1 MLLFNLLTEN
11 AGNSGGNG
19 GGNNYTMLIIL
30 GVLIVAFIVMTAV
43 QNKNRKKQAQE
54 DQARKDKLCS
64 GTTVITIGG
73 IMGRVVSVNNE
84 ENSFVLDTEGT
95 KMKFDKRAIYQM
107 QLPKK
112 VEEELKREQEALAQA
127 KLNKKTAVKEQ
138 LVKEEPVKEETA
150 TETVEEKA
158 E

>member
-1 MLLFNLLTEN
+1 MTLFNLLAE
-11 AGNSGGNG
+11 GSGQPSGGNG
-19 GGNNYTMLIIL
+19 YTMYIFLGII
-30 GVLIVAFIVMTAV
+30 IIAFIVMSVV
-43 QNKNRKKQAQE
+43 QNKNRKKQMAE

-73 IMGRVVSVNNE
+73 IMGRVVSVNHE
-84 ENSFVLDTEGT
+84 ENSFILDTEGT

-112 VEEELKREQEALAQA
+112 VEEEFKKEQAALAEQKA
-127 KLNKKTAVKEQ
+127 SKNKKV
-138 LVKEEPVKEETA
+138 VKEEPQVEVVEEP
-150 TETVEEKA
+150 EEKA

>member
-1 MLLFNLLTEN
+1 MKLFNLLSG
-11 AGNSGGNG
+11 AGQNGGND
-19 GGNNYTMLIIL
+19 YTMLIIL
-30 GVLIVAFIVMTAV
+30 GALVVLFIVMSV
-43 QNKNRKKQAQE
+43 SSSKKRKKQAAE
-54 DQARKDKLCS
+54 DQARKDKLCA

-73 IMGRVVSVNNE
+73 IMGKVVSVNHD

-112 VEEELKREQEALAQA
+112 VEEEFRREQEALAMQKA
-127 KLNKKTAVKEQ
+127 SKKQ
-138 LVKEEPVKEETA
+138 PVKVQEKVEEVA
-150 TETVEEKA
+150 PVEEKVEEKA

>member
-1 MLLFNLLTEN
+1 MALFNLLTGSSADTN
-11 AGNSGGNG
+11 TSNG
-19 GGNNYTMLIIL
+19 YTMYIFLGII
-30 GVLIVAFIVMTAV
+30 IVAFIVMSV
-43 QNKNRKKQAQE
+43 FQNKNRKKQMAE
-54 DQARKDKLCS
+54 DQARKDKLCA

-73 IMGRVVSVNNE
+73 IMGRVVSVNHE

-112 VEEELKREQEALAQA
+112 VEEEFKREQAALAD
-127 KLNKKTAVKEQ
+127 KKSLKVQKVEEAPVVEESPAV
-138 LVKEEPVKEETA
+138 EET
-150 TETVEEKA
+150 EEKA

>member
-1 MLLFNLLTEN
+1 MTLFNLLTEGS
-11 AGNSGGNG
+11 AQTNSGGG
-19 GGNNYTMLIIL
+19 YTMYIFLGII
-30 GVLIVAFIVMTAV
+30 IVAFIIMSVV
-43 QNKNRKKQAQE
+43 QNKNRKKQAAE
-54 DQARKDKLCS
+54 DQARKDKLCA

-73 IMGRVVSVNNE
+73 IMGRVVSVNHD

-112 VEEELKREQEALAQA
+112 VEEEFKKEQAALAEQ
-127 KLNKKTAVKEQ
+127 KSSKIKKVEEAPALQ
-138 LVKEEPVKEETA
+138 EEPVAQEVT
-150 TETVEEKA
+150 EEKA

>member
-1 MLLFNLLTEN
+1 MTLFNLL
-11 AGNSGGNG
+11 AGSDQPSGGNG
-19 GGNNYTMLIIL
+19 YTMYIFLGII
-30 GVLIVAFIVMTAV
+30 IIAFIVMSVV
-43 QNKNRKKQAQE
+43 QNKNRKKQMAE

-73 IMGRVVSVNNE
+73 IMGRVVSVDHE

-112 VEEELKREQEALAQA
+112 VEEEFKKEQAALAEQKA
-127 KLNKKTAVKEQ
+127 SKNKKV
-138 LVKEEPVKEETA
+138 VKEEPQVEVVEEP
-150 TETVEEKA
+150 EEKA

>member
-1 MLLFNLLTEN
+1 MLFNLLAE
-11 AGNSGGNG
+11 GGNG
-19 GGNNYTMLIIL
+19 NDFTMYIFLGII
-30 GVLIVAFIVMTAV
+30 IIAFIVMTVV

-54 DQARKDKLCS
+54 DQARKDKLCA

-73 IMGRVVSVNNE
+73 IMGKVVSVNNE

-112 VEEELKREQEALAQA
+112 VEEEFRREQAALAEQKA
-127 KLNKKTAVKEQ
+127 SKNKKVA
-138 LVKEEPVKEETA
+138 KEEPQVETPEEP
-150 TETVEEKA
+150 EEKA

>member
-11 AGNSGGNG
+11 ADKTNE

-54 DQARKDKLCS
+54 DQARKDKLCA

-112 VEEELKREQEALAQA
+112 VEEEFRREQEALAQE
-127 KLNKKTAVKEQ
+127 KLNKKKPVK
-138 LVKEEPVKEETA
+138 VEPVKEETA
-150 TETVEEKA
+150 TETVEEKVEEKA

>member
-1 MLLFNLLTEN
+1 MLFNLLAE
-11 AGNSGGNG
+11 GGNG
-19 GGNNYTMLIIL
+19 NGFTMYIFLGII
-30 GVLIVAFIVMTAV
+30 IIAFIVMTVV

-54 DQARKDKLCS
+54 DQARKDKLCA

-73 IMGRVVSVNNE
+73 IMGKVVSVNNE

-112 VEEELKREQEALAQA
+112 VEEEFRREQAALAEQKA
-127 KLNKKTAVKEQ
+127 SKNKKV
-138 LVKEEPVKEETA
+138 VKEEPQVETPEEP
-150 TETVEEKA
+150 EEKA

>member
-11 AGNSGGNG
+11 AGNTGGG
-19 GGNNYTMLIIL
+19 EGGNNYTMFIIL

-112 VEEELKREQEALAQA
+112 VEEEFKKEQEALAQA
-127 KLNKKTAVKEQ
+127 KSNKKKPVAVKEK
-138 LVKEEPVKEETA
+138 VEEVTAPVEEKT
-150 TETVEEKA
+150 EEKA

>member
-1 MLLFNLLTEN
+1 MTLFNLLTEGS
-11 AGNSGGNG
+11 AQPSGGNG
-19 GGNNYTMLIIL
+19 YTMYIFLGII
-30 GVLIVAFIVMTAV
+30 IIAFIVMSVV
-43 QNKNRKKQAQE
+43 QNKNRKKQMAE

-73 IMGRVVSVNNE
+73 IMGRVVSVNHD

-112 VEEELKREQEALAQA
+112 VEEEFKNEQAALAEQ
-127 KLNKKTAVKEQ
+127 KSSKIKKV
-138 LVKEEPVKEETA
+138 EEAPQVET
-150 TETVEEKA
+150 TEEKA

>member
-1 MLLFNLLTEN
+1 MKLFNLL
-11 AGNSGGNG
+11 ASGGND
-19 GGNNYTMLIIL
+19 YTMLIIL
-30 GVLIVAFIVMTAV
+30 GALIVLFIVMSV
-43 QNKNRKKQAQE
+43 SSSKKRKQQAAE
-54 DQARKDKLCS
+54 DQARKDKLCA

-73 IMGRVVSVNNE
+73 IMGRVVSVNHD

-112 VEEELKREQEALAQA
+112 VEEEFRREQEALAMQKA
-127 KLNKKTAVKEQ
+127 NRKKPVAVEQ
-138 LVKEEPVKEETA
+138 KVEEVPAPVEEVPA
-150 TETVEEKA
+150 PVEEKVEEKA